1 MAKLGDREIY
11 PNSPLVDVT
20 CEIRFPGELQ
30 VECSRDLFWNKIRK
44 DYPTIL
50 VPHSKDGQ
58 AAALQHY
65 RFRSKDQSRVVSV
78 AINSLAFSESK
89 YSGHVKFIAEFK
101 RLAAIFK
108 RCFPK
113 IDKVSR
119 FGWRY
124 VNIMPYQ
131 RENGHVPV
139 RRLTKVEFKL
149 PTDVSERLT
158 GLDSR
163 FEFDDADGAVAIV
176 RMATVVPQRGSE
188 ALPGEVTREP
198 QPNQQEALLVDLDF
212 VRTGDNLRFG
222 QFATQIT
229 KLRRRNREL
238 FEALITDEY
247 REYLRGDAE

>member
-1 MAKLGDREIY
+1 MARGRDGEIY

-30 VECSRDLFWNKIRK
+30 VECNRDIFWNKIRK
-44 DYPTIL
+44 DYPDIL
-50 VPHSKDGQ
+50 VPYSKDGQ

-65 RFRSKDQSRVVSV
+65 RFRSKDKSRVVSV
-78 AINSLAFSESK
+78 AMNSLAFSESK

-124 VNIMPYQ
+124 VNIMPFQ

-139 RRLTKVEFKL
+139 QRLLKVEFKL
-149 PTDVSERLT
+149 PTDVSARLT
-158 GLDSR
+158 GLESR
-163 FEFDDADGAVAIV
+163 YEFDDPDGSVAIV
-176 RMATVVPQRGSE
+176 RMATVVPQRTPES
-188 ALPGEVTREP
+188 LPSAMTREP
-198 QPNQQEALLVDLDF
+198 PADQQQALLLDLDF
-212 VRTGDNLRFG
+212 VRTGDNLKFG

-229 KLRRRNREL
+229 KLRRKNRDL

-247 REYLRGDAE
+247 REYLRGEL